1 MPAGLMPV
9 RLSDTPQSQGGPLS
23 YLSTVTTAST
33 SEWGSQSLDSF
44 SKQPSEAASASKPI
58 ASTSAADARPASS
71 IATSSSQGGGG
82 NGNGDSRQQLGRKL
96 SSPDQSSTH
105 QGRAN
110 SRSSRASAEAS
121 ETVSSGNTSRAQ
133 GGALYSKTPS
143 TATEA
148 EVSRKASGSAAVHS
162 DGLKQT
168 PLAGPSGSESQR
180 QAPDADDATTSN
192 SAAADW
198 SAFGRAARN
207 EADNHQPQHA
217 TASAHQSGHALPVPG
232 TSHVSAA
239 QDEWSAFDEPGTASF
254 AAAPSSL
261 DDSAKGAAPAGP
273 GFHNT
278 NPFLDPEQVPR
289 KQVHLFKAGAGS
301 ENTNPFLEPGENPW
315 QHDNQ
320 AAAADSAEVVRMA
333 SGDSFGDFNGP
344 GEREDDI
351 EVAAWDAAA
360 VPEDKTDRTA
370 SADPFAASAS
380 FTDFAALLEP
390 TQTDLLG
397 GLDTIASVTQA
408 PSAAQVGLSEL
419 QGDVDLGLQEG
430 VRTSD
435 QLPGLAKQ
443 MSGVSSVVS
452 RLHGIAPC
460 SAPTGP
466 YTHFVA
472 LQSISKHLLAN
483 SDGKHK
489 SSFTT
494 LCVGNK
500 YLGVQAMVHL
510 TRIMRSQELCNSK
523 KFLWLEYQSQI

>member
-33 SEWGSQSLDSF
+33 SEWGSQSLDNF
-44 SKQPSEAASASKPI
+44 SKQPSEAAFASKPI

-71 IATSSSQGGGG
+71 IATSSGQGGGG

-168 PLAGPSGSESQR
+168 PLAGPSGSKSQW

-198 SAFGRAARN
+198 SAFGGAARN
-207 EADNHQPQHA
+207 EADNHMPQHA
-217 TASAHQSGHALPVPG
+217 TASAHQSGYALPVPG

-261 DDSAKGAAPAGP
+261 ENSSKEAAQAGP
-273 GFHNT
+273 GFHNA

-289 KQVHLFKAGAGS
+289 KQVQLVQAGAGS
-301 ENTNPFLEPGENPW
+301 ENTNLFLKPGEDPW
-315 QHDNQ
+315 QRDTQ
-320 AAAADSAEVVRMA
+320 ASPADSAEVARMA

-344 GEREDDI
+344 GKREDDI
-351 EVAAWDAAA
+351 EVAAWDTAAL
-360 VPEDKTDRTA
+360 PEEKTDRTAAVA

-408 PSAAQVGLSEL
+408 PSAAQFGLSEL
-419 QGDVDLGLQEG
+419 QGDDDLGLQEG
-430 VRTSD
+430 AHTSEQVPD
-435 QLPGLAKQ
+435 FDKQ
-443 MSGVSSVVS
+443 VSGVFFGCIEAAWYCTMQCPHTLTSS
-452 RLHGIAPC
+452 LCKA
-460 SAPTGP
+460 SA
-466 YTHFVA
+466 H
-472 LQSISKHLLAN
+472 I
-483 SDGKHK
+483 
-489 SSFTT
+489 
-494 LCVGNK
+494 C
-500 YLGVQAMVHL
+500 
-510 TRIMRSQELCNSK
+510 
-523 KFLWLEYQSQI
+523 